1 MSSKK
6 TTKLFLNKTFSTED
20 IDKKFWETVE
30 KEKQYHQINLLGKSD
45 AKRKNKSSHSW

>member
-6 TTKLFLNKTFSTED
+6 TSKLFLDKTFLASIKD

-30 KEKQYHQINLLGKSD
+30 KEKQYHQFNLLGKTD
-45 AKRKNKSSHSW
+45 AKRKN